1 MAESGGSRI
10 PRRRQ
15 NERDREEADQENGDQ
30 RVGERERDEYGRQ
43 SVSYGVKVLVMGP
56 LRFWRETEERGEELG
71 FAWGQ
76 VVVVK

>member
-30 RVGERERDEYGRQ
+30 RVGEREREMNMA
-43 SVSYGVKVLVMGP
+43 VKALVMGSKCW
-56 LRFWRETEERGEELG
+56 L
-71 FAWGQ
+71 WGR
-76 VVVVK
+76 